1 MRVITFGELMLRL
14 APEGYERFVQ
24 ADRLTAINSS
34 LFSGC
39 TALKSVGLPEG
50 LLTIGS
56 SAFSN
61 CKSLTELEL
70 PASVVTVSA
79 GAFTGCAALSL
90 TVDQANTHLTVQ
102 NGVLYEN
109 RSSALVFFGSATE
122 VEIPEGVTTL
132 ASSLFANSAVTK
144 VILPSSV
151 TTLPASIFDGCT
163 ALKEVVVNGRI
174 TAIGNYAFRNTAI
187 ASFTIGNSVT
197 SVGSYAFSG
206 CAALTSLVFEAG
218 GTSVLTIGTYA
229 FQNCTALTDL
239 NLTLRVLDSGRTYG
253 LGVGCFQGCTALEN
267 ISFGVMYGM
276 GFDTGAMLTLG
287 SNSFRYCES
296 LSSILIPDYVSSIA
310 SYVFQGCTALSEVI
324 LSDPLYETEDYFSS
338 ARGVFADCTSL
349 ESLTIPVNIIG
360 WSDFGLFEGS
370 CSMTSI
376 QVAAENEAFC
386 SIDGNLYSK
395 DGTVLVQYAPGK
407 TETSFVVPDGVTE
420 IFGGAFVGCGSLMN
434 VTVPASVQTISWFA
448 FNGWTKDRTITVFF
462 L

>member
-151 TTLPASIFDGCT
+151 TTLPASLFDGCT
-163 ALKEVVVNGRI
+163 ALKEVVINGRI
-174 TAIGNYAFRNTAI
+174 TSIGNYAFRNTAI
-187 ASFTIGNSVT
+187 TSFTIGNSVT

-218 GTSVLTIGTYA
+218 GTSALTIGTYA

-239 NLTLRVLDSGRTYG
+239 NLSLRVRDSGRTYG
-253 LGVGCFQGCTALEN
+253 LGVGC
-267 ISFGVMYGM
+267 
-276 GFDTGAMLTLG
+276 
-287 SNSFRYCES
+287 
-296 LSSILIPDYVSSIA
+296 
-310 SYVFQGCTALSEVI
+310 FQGCTALSEVI

-370 CSMTSI
+370 CSVTSI

-386 SIDGNLYSK
+386 SIDGSLYAK

-420 IFGGAFVGCGSLMN
+420 IFGGAFVGCGNLTN